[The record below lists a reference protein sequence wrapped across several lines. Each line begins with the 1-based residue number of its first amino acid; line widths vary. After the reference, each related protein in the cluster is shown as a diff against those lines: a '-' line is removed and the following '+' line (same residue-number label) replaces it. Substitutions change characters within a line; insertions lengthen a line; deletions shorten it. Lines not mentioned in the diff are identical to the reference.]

1 MSFDK
6 NKFPGI
12 TPVEELTDIS
22 FLDDPGLSDDELSK
36 LLEEHIDTMIAAGRV
51 KQIEQRVWWRL
62 AELCSDFELK

>member
-1 MSFDK
+1 M
-6 NKFPGI
+6 
-12 TPVEELTDIS
+12 EELTDIS

-62 AELCSDFELK
+62 EELCSDFELK